1 MKLMNKLDRK
11 SKDASRQVEKENMI
25 RNLNRWLQEH
35 EENFKLAIQTDLY
48 RNDPELE
55 QKLGKI
61 QSISVS
67 NYQMYIPSRGSDIL
81 F

>member
-1 MKLMNKLDRK
+1 MNNLLDVAV
-11 SKDASRQVEKENMI
+11 SKGNDVSWQVQKEIMI
-25 RNLNRWLQEH
+25 RFLNRWLQEH

-48 RNDPELE
+48 RNVPELE

-67 NYQMYIPSRGSDIL
+67 NYQMYIP
-81 F
+81 